1 MFHEAARNALI
12 KDGWTITHDPFRFED
27 KENKIAYE
35 ADLGAEKLLAAEKG
49 TDKIV
54 VEVKSFLKLSL
65 ANEFHGILGQ
75 YITYFDALEFL
86 DLKRDLIIAV
96 PQFAEVR
103 LHEYPFIQHLIK
115 KHNLKLF
122 IFDEIEGTILTW
134 KR

>member
-1 MFHEAARNALI
+1 MARDMFHEAARNALI

-65 ANEFHGILGQ
+65 ANEFHGIFIHDAKSLAAPIAHLNKQLLYLLAEETLIGQ
-75 YITYFDALEFL
+75 KNHFHHFL
-86 DLKRDLIIAV
+86 H
-96 PQFAEVR
+96 FARYHV
-103 LHEYPFIQHLIK
+103 
-115 KHNLKLF
+115 
-122 IFDEIEGTILTW
+122 GG
-134 KR
+134 